1 MRSGRFSRFGLATE
15 SVRQLET
22 RPASPRRPRNQL
34 NPKPFLGGSR
44 IVMNGISFARV
55 KQATHSDAVTPRTA
69 PPMHQAVS
77 TPVTAPVT
85 AKQRR
90 ARRKK
95 QIIYGSIALV
105 VLWIA
110 AWVLWSKREKP
121 IPVTTETAIRKTI
134 VQTVSATGKIQ
145 PEVEVKISPEVAG
158 EIIELPV
165 DDGLRVKKGDLLVK
179 IKPDSYK
186 ALLEQQE
193 AAISAAKATNLQQK
207 ATMMKTEHDLKRAE
221 DLFNKK
227 LISEQEYN
235 GGQAAYDVAKNTYE
249 SSLHEIERAEASS
262 SQARDQLSK
271 TTIYSPLDGTV
282 TVLNSK
288 LGERL
293 VATGQ
298 FAGTEVMRVADR
310 THMQAIVDVNEN
322 DVVNVKLGDI
332 ANVKIDA
339 YGDHKFKG
347 TVAQIG
353 NTGKTTGSGTQE
365 EVTNFE
371 VKINL
376 EREDVLLRPG
386 LSCTADIETNIV
398 KDTVAVPMQAVTI
411 RTGDSNLSP
420 EEIEKKRLKSAARDK
435 GDNNADY
442 VNERQE
448 KAAQKEEREK
458 LMKVV
463 FLKKGG
469 KAQSVKVTT
478 GISDDTYME
487 IKSGLQP
494 GEEVISGSYSAISR
508 KLKDGAKVAYD
519 KEATK

>member
-1 MRSGRFSRFGLATE
+1 
-15 SVRQLET
+15 
-22 RPASPRRPRNQL
+22 
-34 NPKPFLGGSR
+34 
-44 IVMNGISFARV
+44 
-55 KQATHSDAVTPRTA
+55 
-69 PPMHQAVS
+69 MHQALATSEAAPKVERKRRS
-77 TPVTAPVT
+77 T
-85 AKQRR
+85 
-90 ARRKK
+90 RKR
-95 QIIYGSIALV
+95 QIIIGAVGFL
-105 VLWIA
+105 VLWLI
-110 AWVLWSKREKP
+110 VSIMLSKREKP
-121 IPVTTETAIRKTI
+121 IPVTTEKAVRKTI
-134 VQTVSATGKIQ
+134 LQTVSATGKVQ
-145 PEVEVKISPEVAG
+145 PETEVKISPEVAG
-158 EIIELPV
+158 EIIDLPV
-165 DDGLRVKKGDLLVK
+165 ADGMGVKKGDLLVR

-193 AAISAAKATNLQQK
+193 AAISSAKATNLQQK
-207 ATMMKTEHDLKRAE
+207 ATLLKCEQDIKRAE
-221 DLFNKK
+221 DMYAKK
-227 LISEQEYN
+227 TISVQEYN
-235 GGQAAYDVAKNTYE
+235 AAQAAYDVAKNTYE
-249 SSLHEIERAEASS
+249 SSLHEIERAQAGS

-271 TTIYSPLDGTV
+271 TTVYSPINGTV
-282 TVLNSK
+282 TILNSK
-288 LGERL
+288 LGERI

-298 FAGTEVMRVADR
+298 FAGTEVMRVADLSR
-310 THMQAIVDVNEN
+310 MQAVIDVNEN
-322 DVVNVKLGDI
+322 DVPNVKIGDK

-339 YGDHKFKG
+339 YGDRKFKG

-386 LSCTADIETNIV
+386 LSCTADIETNMV
-398 KDTVAVPMQAVTI
+398 KDAVAVPMQAVTI

-420 EEIEKKRLKSAARDK
+420 EEIEKKKLKSAVRDK

-448 KAAQKEEREK
+448 KAAQREEREK
-458 LMKVV
+458 LAKVV

-487 IKSGLQP
+487 IKTGVQP
-494 GEEVISGSYSAISR
+494 GDEVISGSYSAISR
-508 KLKDGAKVAYD
+508 KLKDGAKVTYD

>member
-1 MRSGRFSRFGLATE
+1 
-15 SVRQLET
+15 
-22 RPASPRRPRNQL
+22 
-34 NPKPFLGGSR
+34 
-44 IVMNGISFARV
+44 
-55 KQATHSDAVTPRTA
+55 
-69 PPMHQAVS
+69 MHQTLT
-77 TPVTAPVT
+77 TPETDAK
-85 AKQRR
+85 AAKKQR
-90 ARRKK
+90 ALRKRK
-95 QIIYGSIALV
+95 IIYGIAGFFVLWLIVSIAL
-105 VLWIA
+105 
-110 AWVLWSKREKP
+110 SKREKP
-121 IPVTTETAIRKTI
+121 IPVTTDKAVRRTI
-134 VQTVSATGKIQ
+134 LQTVSATGKVQ
-145 PEVEVKISPEVAG
+145 PETEVKISPEVAG

-165 DDGLRVKKGDLLVK
+165 VDGQSVKKGDLLVH
-179 IKPDSYK
+179 IKPDTYK

-193 AAISAAKATNLQQK
+193 AAISTAKATNLQQK
-207 ATMMKTEHDLKRAE
+207 ATMLKTELDLKRAE
-221 DLFNKK
+221 EMITKK
-227 LISEQEYN
+227 TISIQEYN
-235 GGQAAYDVAKNTYE
+235 AAQAAADVAKNTYE
-249 SSLHEIERAEASS
+249 SSLHEIERAQAAS

-271 TTIYSPLDGTV
+271 TAIYSPLDGTV
-282 TVLNSK
+282 TLLNSK

-298 FAGTEVMRVADR
+298 FAGTEVMRVADLSK
-310 THMQAIVDVNEN
+310 MQAVIDVNEN
-322 DVVNVKLGDI
+322 DIPNVKVGDKAKI
-332 ANVKIDA
+332 KIDA
-339 YGDHKFKG
+339 YGDQKFTG

-376 EREDVLLRPG
+376 DRGDILLRPG

-398 KDTVAVPMQAVTI
+398 KDAVAVPMQAVTI

-420 EEIEKKRLKSAARDK
+420 EEIEKRKLKSAARDK

-458 LMKVV
+458 LTKVV

-469 KAQSVKVTT
+469 KAQLAKVTT

-487 IKSGLQP
+487 IKDGVQP
-494 GEEVISGSYSAISR
+494 GDEVISGSYSAISR
-508 KLKDGAKVAYD
+508 KLKDGAKVTYD

>member
-1 MRSGRFSRFGLATE
+1 
-15 SVRQLET
+15 
-22 RPASPRRPRNQL
+22 
-34 NPKPFLGGSR
+34 
-44 IVMNGISFARV
+44 
-55 KQATHSDAVTPRTA
+55 
-69 PPMHQAVS
+69 MHQAVAA
-77 TPVTAPVT
+77 PETAPKV
-85 AKQRR
+85 ARKRR
-90 ARRKK
+90 STRKR
-95 QIIYGSIALV
+95 QIIIGVVGLL
-105 VLWIA
+105 VLWLI
-110 AWVLWSKREKP
+110 VSILLSKREKP
-121 IPVTTETAIRKTI
+121 IPVTTEKAVRKTI
-134 VQTVSATGKIQ
+134 LQTVSATGKVQ
-145 PEVEVKISPEVAG
+145 PETEVKISPEVAG

-165 DDGLRVKKGDLLVK
+165 ADGMGIKKGDLLVK

-207 ATMMKTEHDLKRAE
+207 ATMLKTEQDLKRAE
-221 DLFNKK
+221 DMYAKK
-227 LISEQEYN
+227 TISIQEYN
-235 GGQAAYDVAKNTYE
+235 NAQAASDVAKNTYE
-249 SSLHEIERAEASS
+249 SSLHEIERAQAGS

-271 TTIYSPLDGTV
+271 TTVYSPINGTV
-282 TVLNSK
+282 TILNSK
-288 LGERL
+288 LGERI

-298 FAGTEVMRVADR
+298 FAGTEVMRVADLSR
-310 THMQAIVDVNEN
+310 MQAVIDVNEN
-322 DVVNVKLGDI
+322 DVPNVKIGDK

-339 YGDHKFKG
+339 YGDRKFKG

-386 LSCTADIETNIV
+386 LSCTADIETNMV
-398 KDTVAVPMQAVTI
+398 KDAVAVPMQAVTI

-420 EEIEKKRLKSAARDK
+420 EEIEKKKLKSAARDK

-448 KAAQKEEREK
+448 KAAQREEREK
-458 LMKVV
+458 LAKVV

-487 IKSGLQP
+487 IKTGVQP
-494 GEEVISGSYSAISR
+494 GDEVISGSYSAISR
-508 KLKDGAKVAYD
+508 KLKDGAKVTYD

>member
-1 MRSGRFSRFGLATE
+1 
-15 SVRQLET
+15 
-22 RPASPRRPRNQL
+22 
-34 NPKPFLGGSR
+34 
-44 IVMNGISFARV
+44 
-55 KQATHSDAVTPRTA
+55 
-69 PPMHQAVS
+69 MHQAV
-77 TPVTAPVT
+77 TAPET
-85 AKQRR
+85 APKVARKRR
-90 ARRKK
+90 STRKR
-95 QIIYGSIALV
+95 QIIVGAVGFL
-105 VLWIA
+105 VLWLI
-110 AWVLWSKREKP
+110 VSILLSKREKP
-121 IPVTTETAIRKTI
+121 IPVTTEKAVRKTI
-134 VQTVSATGKIQ
+134 LQTVSATGKVQ
-145 PEVEVKISPEVAG
+145 PETEVKISPEVAG

-165 DDGLRVKKGDLLVK
+165 ADGMGIKKGDLLVK

-207 ATMMKTEHDLKRAE
+207 ATMLKTEQDLKRAE
-221 DLFNKK
+221 DMYAKK
-227 LISEQEYN
+227 TISIQEYN
-235 GGQAAYDVAKNTYE
+235 NAQAASDVAKNTFE
-249 SSLHEIERAEASS
+249 SSLHEIERAQAGS

-271 TTIYSPLDGTV
+271 TTVYSPINGTV
-282 TVLNSK
+282 TILNSK
-288 LGERL
+288 LGERI

-298 FAGTEVMRVADR
+298 FAGTEVMRVADLSR
-310 THMQAIVDVNEN
+310 MQAVIDVNEN
-322 DVVNVKLGDI
+322 DVPNVKIGDK

-339 YGDHKFKG
+339 YGDRRFKG

-386 LSCTADIETNIV
+386 LSCTADIETNMV
-398 KDTVAVPMQAVTI
+398 KDAVGVPMQAVTI

-420 EEIEKKRLKSAARDK
+420 EEIEKKKLKSAARDK

-448 KAAQKEEREK
+448 KAAQREEREK
-458 LMKVV
+458 LAKVV
-463 FLKKGG
+463 FLKRGG

-487 IKSGLQP
+487 IKTGVQP
-494 GEEVISGSYSAISR
+494 GDEVISGSYGAISR
-508 KLKDGAKVAYD
+508 KLKDGAKVTYD

>member
-1 MRSGRFSRFGLATE
+1 
-15 SVRQLET
+15 
-22 RPASPRRPRNQL
+22 
-34 NPKPFLGGSR
+34 
-44 IVMNGISFARV
+44 
-55 KQATHSDAVTPRTA
+55 
-69 PPMHQAVS
+69 MHQAVS
-77 TPVTAPVT
+77 TPAPAPLT

-95 QIIYGSIALV
+95 QIIFGSIGLV

-110 AWVLWSKREKP
+110 VSIIWSKREKP

-165 DDGLRVKKGDLLVK
+165 EDGMRVKKGDLLLK

-207 ATMMKTEHDLKRAE
+207 ATMLKSEHDFRRAE

-235 GGQAAYDVAKNTYE
+235 AAQAAYDVAKNTYE
-249 SSLHEIERAEASS
+249 SSLHEIERAQAGS

-271 TTIYSPLDGTV
+271 TTIYSPIDGTI
-282 TVLNSK
+282 TILNSK

-298 FAGTEVMRVADR
+298 FAGTEVMRVADLG
-310 THMQAIVDVNEN
+310 HMEARVDVNEN
-322 DVVNVKLGDI
+322 DVVNVKLGDK
-332 ANVKIDA
+332 AEVKIDA
-339 YGDHKFKG
+339 YGDRKFNG
-347 TVAQIG
+347 TVYQIG
-353 NTGKTTGSGTQE
+353 NTGKTTGAGTQE

-371 VKINL
+371 VKI
-376 EREDVLLRPG
+376 RIEDHDVVLKPA
-386 LSCTADIETNIV
+386 LSCTADIHTNEV
-398 KDTVAVPMQAVTI
+398 KDVVAVPMQAVTI
-411 RTGDSNLSP
+411 RTGESNLSP
-420 EEIEKKRLKSAARDK
+420 EEIEKKRQKVTQRDK
-435 GDNNADY
+435 GDNSAEF
-442 VNERQE
+442 VNERAE

-458 LMKVV
+458 LVKVV
-463 FLKKGG
+463 FLKKGN
-469 KAQSVKVTT
+469 KAQMAKVTT
-478 GISDDTYME
+478 GISDDTYTE
-487 IKSGLQP
+487 IKSGIQA
-494 GEEVISGSYSAISR
+494 GDEVISGSYSAISR
-508 KLKDGAKVAYD
+508 KLKEGANVALD
-519 KEATK
+519 KEGMK

>member
-1 MRSGRFSRFGLATE
+1 
-15 SVRQLET
+15 
-22 RPASPRRPRNQL
+22 
-34 NPKPFLGGSR
+34 
-44 IVMNGISFARV
+44 
-55 KQATHSDAVTPRTA
+55 
-69 PPMHQAVS
+69 MHQALATPETASKVERKRRS
-77 TPVTAPVT
+77 T
-85 AKQRR
+85 
-90 ARRKK
+90 RKRK
-95 QIIYGSIALV
+95 IIIGV
-105 VLWIA
+105 VGFFVLWLI
-110 AWVLWSKREKP
+110 VSILLSKREKP
-121 IPVTTETAIRKTI
+121 IPVTTEKAVRKTI
-134 VQTVSATGKIQ
+134 LQTVSATGKVQ
-145 PEVEVKISPEVAG
+145 PETEVKISPEVAG

-165 DDGLRVKKGDLLVK
+165 ADGMGIKKGDLLVK

-207 ATMMKTEHDLKRAE
+207 ASMLKTEQDLKRA
-221 DLFNKK
+221 DDMYAKK
-227 LISEQEYN
+227 TISIQEYN
-235 GGQAAYDVAKNTYE
+235 AAQAAADVAKNTYE
-249 SSLHEIERAEASS
+249 SSLHEIERAQAGS

-271 TTIYSPLDGTV
+271 TTVYSPIDGTV
-282 TVLNSK
+282 TILNSK
-288 LGERL
+288 LGERI

-298 FAGTEVMRVADR
+298 FAGTEVMRVADLSR
-310 THMQAIVDVNEN
+310 MQAVIDVNEN
-322 DVVNVKLGDI
+322 DVPNVKIGDK

-339 YGDHKFKG
+339 YGDRKFKG

-353 NTGKTTGSGTQE
+353 NTGKTTGTGTQE

-386 LSCTADIETNIV
+386 LSCTADIETNMV

-420 EEIEKKRLKSAARDK
+420 EEIEKKRLKTAARDK

-448 KAAQKEEREK
+448 KALQKEEREK
-458 LMKVV
+458 LSKVV

-487 IKSGLQP
+487 IKSGVQP
-494 GEEVISGSYSAISR
+494 GDEVISGSYSAISR